1 MAHKKQRR
9 KKTLPLLLAALTL
22 AGAGLW
28 WGNYTLSVEEY
39 AFSSSRL
46 PPGWDGGRLVVLS
59 DLHGRRFGRDN
70 SRLAAAVEAAHPDV
84 IALVGDFVDEWT
96 DPAYLR
102 PLLERLTALAPCYF
116 VSGNHEWAAGKMQ
129 ETAALLVDCGV
140 TWLHNGFVTLQRGGD
155 SLLLAGIDDPN
166 GYADQKTPQQ
176 VAREVRDAAPEGF
189 WLLLAHRNNLFESE
203 YAALGADLTLSGHGH
218 GGPDGDAQRLG
229 GRHRHPQH
237 QRKIDALARR
247 ALESAAHPAPARA
260 LLARQHQ
267 RAMRG
272 PGQCQSLGRLVAA
285 VQPLVDIN
293 RCGVLA
299 HGVGAE
305 RVPAQQPVAP
315 AGGSFQRVPLRCEG
329 GSRLVDGRPAH
340 PQRLGQLLAGDVAPL
355 RTRKCLQQGL
365 FCGNCHGGGPPCV
378 I

>member
-1 MAHKKQRR
+1 MAHKEQRR

-59 DLHGRRFGRDN
+59 DLHGRQFGRDN
-70 SRLAAAVEAAHPDV
+70 RRLAAAVEAAHPDV

-129 ETAALLVDCGV
+129 ETAALLADCGV

-189 WLLLAHRNNLFESE
+189 WLLLAHRNNRFDGG
-203 YAALGADLTLSGHGH
+203 YCRFGADLTLCGHAH
-218 GGPDGDAQRLG
+218 GGIWRLPGTDGLIDTHQQWFPSFTSGFYPCTDG
-229 GRHRHPQH
+229 G
-237 QRKIDALARR
+237 
-247 ALESAAHPAPARA
+247 HPAAEVFVSRGLGNSPRWA
-260 LLARQHQ
+260 L
-267 RAMRG
+267 
-272 PGQCQSLGRLVAA
+272 RLFNRPQVA
-285 VQPLVDIN
+285 
-293 RCGVLA
+293 
-299 HGVGAE
+299 
-305 RVPAQQPVAP
+305 
-315 AGGSFQRVPLRCEG
+315 
-329 GSRLVDGRPAH
+329 
-340 PQRLGQLLAGDVAPL
+340 
-355 RTRKCLQQGL
+355 
-365 FCGNCHGGGPPCV
+365 V
-378 I
+378 ITLEKDNAT

>member
-1 MAHKKQRR
+1 MLQGGPAA
-9 KKTLPLLLAALTL
+9 TLPLHEEGTIVINGDGPGRVGLGGGADGDPVPRHKAAGAVLVQAVESRAEGQQLPGNGPGQRRPADRGWPAREEAARCTGQLFRPVGGGGGQVEPNAHHQPFQQAALH
-22 AGAGLW
+22 AGAG
-28 WGNYTLSVEEY
+28 
-39 AFSSSRL
+39 FR
-46 PPGWDGGRLVVLS
+46 
-59 DLHGRRFGRDN
+59 
-70 SRLAAAVEAAHPDV
+70 
-84 IALVGDFVDEWT
+84 
-96 DPAYLR
+96 
-102 PLLERLTALAPCYF
+102 
-116 VSGNHEWAAGKMQ
+116 Q
-129 ETAALLVDCGV
+129 
-140 TWLHNGFVTLQRGGD
+140 
-155 SLLLAGIDDPN
+155 
-166 GYADQKTPQQ
+166 
-176 VAREVRDAAPEGF
+176 DAADLFALIVEVVDPLDAQLDAAE
-189 WLLLAHRNNLFESE
+189 LLHSP
-203 YAALGADLTLSGHGH
+203 GHGH
-218 GGPDGDAQRLG
+218 GSPDGDAQRLG
-229 GRHRHPQH
+229 GRHGHPQH

-272 PGQCQSLGRLVAA
+272 PGQCQPLGRLVAA

-315 AGGSFQRVPLRCEG
+315 AGGGFQRVPLRCEG

>member
-1 MAHKKQRR
+1 MAHKEQRR
-9 KKTLPLLLAALTL
+9 KKTMPLLLAALTL

-59 DLHGRRFGRDN
+59 DLHGRQFGRDN

-129 ETAALLVDCGV
+129 ETAALLADCGV

-166 GYADQKTPQQ
+166 GYADQKTVQELADQ
-176 VAREVRDAAPEGF
+176 VRQEQGAVYEI
-189 WLLLAHRNNLFESE
+189 LLSHRNNHYEQ
-203 YAALGADLTLSGHGH
+203 YAQARVDLTLAGHAH
-218 GGPDGDAQRLG
+218 GGLIRLPGTDGLVGPKRELFPQYTAGLYDLSYGQMVVSRGLGNQFPCFRLLNRPD
-229 GRHRHPQH
+229 
-237 QRKIDALARR
+237 
-247 ALESAAHPAPARA
+247 
-260 LLARQHQ
+260 
-267 RAMRG
+267 
-272 PGQCQSLGRLVAA
+272 V
-285 VQPLVDIN
+285 PLV
-293 RCGVLA
+293 VL
-299 HGVGAE
+299 G
-305 RVPAQQPVAP
+305 
-315 AGGSFQRVPLRCEG
+315 
-329 GSRLVDGRPAH
+329 
-340 PQRLGQLLAGDVAPL
+340 
-355 RTRKCLQQGL
+355 
-365 FCGNCHGGGPPCV
+365 
-378 I
+378 

>member
-1 MAHKKQRR
+1 MAHKEKRR

-59 DLHGRRFGRDN
+59 DLHGRQFGRDN
-70 SRLAAAVEAAHPDV
+70 RRLAAAVEAAHPDV

-129 ETAALLVDCGV
+129 ETAALLADCGV

-155 SLLLAGIDDPN
+155 SLLLAGINDPN

-218 GGPDGDAQRLG
+218 GGLWRLPFTDGLLGSGGTLLPSYTNGFYTCRGAEVFVSRGLG
-229 GRHRHPQH
+229 GMVRLFNRPEV
-237 QRKIDALARR
+237 AVLTLRR
-247 ALESAAHPAPARA
+247 A
-260 LLARQHQ
+260 
-267 RAMRG
+267 
-272 PGQCQSLGRLVAA
+272 
-285 VQPLVDIN
+285 
-293 RCGVLA
+293 
-299 HGVGAE
+299 
-305 RVPAQQPVAP
+305 
-315 AGGSFQRVPLRCEG
+315 
-329 GSRLVDGRPAH
+329 
-340 PQRLGQLLAGDVAPL
+340 
-355 RTRKCLQQGL
+355 
-365 FCGNCHGGGPPCV
+365 
-378 I
+378 